1 VFKNIILVIAIELI
15 RDRKRKNSLLTKK
28 IFMFN
33 VRFCII
39 IPDKYV
45 QKSTH
50 SMSSSILQ
58 ERKAQSRRSDSAS
71 GFTLLEVMVALAVMA
86 IVLVS
91 VYRMHSQ
98 SLTMNTAAQF
108 YTQAPLLAQSKMAGL
123 ETLSE
128 GGFSED
134 SGDFGEQFPGYS
146 WKVSE
151 KDVASEILGTA
162 AEDLKQIDVTVSYND
177 DQFSYSLRTYRFK
190 RE

>member
-1 VFKNIILVIAIELI
+1 
-15 RDRKRKNSLLTKK
+15 
-28 IFMFN
+28 
-33 VRFCII
+33 
-39 IPDKYV
+39 
-45 QKSTH
+45 
-50 SMSSSILQ
+50 MSSSILPN
-58 ERKAQSRRSDSAS
+58 RKAQARRSDRAS
-71 GFTLLEVMVALAVMA
+71 GFTLLEVMVAVAVMS

-98 SLTMNTAAQF
+98 SLTMNTAARF
-108 YTQAPLLAQSKMAGL
+108 YTQAPLLAQNKMAAI
-123 ETLSE
+123 ETLST

-151 KDVASEILGTA
+151 KDVASEVLGTV

-190 RE
+190 RD

>member
-1 VFKNIILVIAIELI
+1 
-15 RDRKRKNSLLTKK
+15 
-28 IFMFN
+28 
-33 VRFCII
+33 
-39 IPDKYV
+39 
-45 QKSTH
+45 
-50 SMSSSILQ
+50 MSSSILPN
-58 ERKAQSRRSDSAS
+58 RRAQAGSSNRAS
-71 GFTLLEVMVALAVMA
+71 GFTLLEVMVALAVMS

-98 SLTMNTAAQF
+98 SLIMNTAARF
-108 YTQAPLLAQSKMAGL
+108 YTQAPLLAQSKMAAF
-123 ETLSE
+123 ETLSAR
-128 GGFSED
+128 GFPED

-151 KDVASEILGTA
+151 KDVTSEVLGTV